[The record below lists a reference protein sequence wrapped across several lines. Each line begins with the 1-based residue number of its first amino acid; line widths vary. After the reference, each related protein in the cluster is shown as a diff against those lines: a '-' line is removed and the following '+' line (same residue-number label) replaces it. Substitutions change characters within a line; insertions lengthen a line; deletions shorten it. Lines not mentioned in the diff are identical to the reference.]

1 MIIGVPKEMKEDE
14 HRVALHPAGVQVL
27 TTRGHRVLVERGAGE
42 GSGFCNEAYVAAGAE
57 IVPHAK
63 VIYAEAELIYKVKEP
78 LPQEYGLLREGQILF
93 TYLHLAP
100 AFELTRVLLE
110 RKVVGIAYETVE
122 TSDGRKPLLEPMSE
136 IAGRM
141 SIHIGAHYL
150 SKAFG
155 GRGVLIGGIPG
166 VPPATVVILG
176 GGTVGYNAAKVAAGM
191 GAWVYLLEV
200 SPLRLRHL
208 DEVLPDNVTT
218 LMSNAYSIEEGVKRA
233 DILIGAVLIP
243 GARTPRL
250 VTKEMLK
257 SMKPGS
263 VIVDVSV
270 DQGGCC
276 ETTRP
281 TTHSNPVY
289 QVDGILH
296 YAVTNMPA
304 AFSRTATFALTNAT
318 LPYALLIADKGWR
331 RAVGENRELA
341 AGLNVALGEVTHRA
355 VAESHNLPYVPPEEI
370 IKD

>member
-1 MIIGVPKEMKEDE
+1 MIIGVPKEIKEDE
-14 HRVALHPAGVQVL
+14 HRVALHPAGAQAL
-27 TTRGHRVLVERGAGE
+27 TARGHRVLVERGAGE
-42 GSGFCNEAYVAAGAE
+42 GSGFCDEAYVAAGAE
-57 IVPHAK
+57 IVPSFK
-63 VIYAEAELIYKVKEP
+63 TIYAEAELIYKVKEP

-122 TSDGRKPLLEPMSE
+122 TADGRKPLLEPMSE

-150 SKAFG
+150 SKPFG

-166 VPPATVVILG
+166 VPPATVAILG
-176 GGTVGYNAAKVAAGM
+176 GGTVGYNAAKIAAGM

-200 SPLRLRHL
+200 NPLRLRHL

-233 DILIGAVLIP
+233 DILVGAVLIP

-250 VTKEMLK
+250 VTREMLK
-257 SMKPGS
+257 QMKPGS

-270 DQGGCC
+270 DQGGCV

-281 TTHSNPVY
+281 TTHSDPVY

-296 YAVTNMPA
+296 YCVTNMPA

-318 LPYALLIADKGWR
+318 LPYAVQIADRGWR
-331 RAVGENRELA
+331 RAVKENRELA
-341 AGLNVALGEVTHRA
+341 LGLNVALGEVTYRA
-355 VAESHNLPYVPPEEI
+355 VAEAHDLPYIPPEEI